1 MTFAFRAADWI
12 LLSPEL
18 FLTAAGLV
26 MLGLSVAIGKK
37 REDFLAFLAVLMIG
51 VTVAFLVFVGVQPDR
66 AKPILGG
73 AFVVDNFALFFKAL
87 ILLSLALTV
96 LASAKYVADDNPG
109 LWKWVIF
116 PPNFHA
122 PNVMALAKREAWT
135 LKPAMLHD

>member
-1 MTFAFRAADWI
+1 MIFAFRTGDWI

-37 REDFLAFLAVLMIG
+37 REDFLAFLSVLMIG
-51 VTVAFLVFVGVQPDR
+51 ITVAFLVFVAVQPDR

-73 AFVVDNFALFFKAL
+73 AFVVDNFALFFKGL

-96 LASAKYVADDNPG
+96 LASAKYVGSAPYPG
-109 LWKWVIF
+109 GEYYSLLLFTGVGMLF
-116 PPNFHA
+116 
-122 PNVMALAKREAWT
+122 MA
-135 LKPAMLHD
+135 